1 MPLLT
6 RTLIPI
12 AALPVAGASAH
23 ALGRESDIMPQRNIA
38 SDWKKR
44 GLIEDLATGIPFVG
58 AIFAGLFLSRFF
70 FIVALITFGI
80 GFTLQRIRFRR
91 CICQTCGARLHRRMK
106 DDSPITFYCSDCDTI
121 WTTGLVQ
128 DGPSCWRSTLLA
140 LGGCF

>member
-58 AIFAGLFLSRFF
+58 AILFHSSTNYIWHRVHVTANTVPALYMSNMRSASPSTHEGRFPNHVLLLRLRHDLDDR
-70 FIVALITFGI
+70 ISSGWTF
-80 GFTLQRIRFRR
+80 
-91 CICQTCGARLHRRMK
+91 
-106 DDSPITFYCSDCDTI
+106 
-121 WTTGLVQ
+121 
-128 DGPSCWRSTLLA
+128 LLN
-140 LGGCF
+140 